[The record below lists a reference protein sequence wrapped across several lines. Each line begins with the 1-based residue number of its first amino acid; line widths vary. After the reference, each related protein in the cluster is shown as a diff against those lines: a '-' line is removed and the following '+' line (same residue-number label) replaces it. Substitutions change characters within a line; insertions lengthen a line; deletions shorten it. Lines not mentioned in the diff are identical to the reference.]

1 MSNQEKRFVA
11 VIGSHHKKP
20 KAMFLSG
27 NLHGAWDCRPRFAV
41 TPTLATATQW
51 CQTAGV
57 PSEGVYFIDAE
68 NFMGMTEEYY
78 DTEIKLSTFILMCA
92 NTNRQVIRYN
102 REALIPQ
109 IVPTAE
115 QLTNEA
121 LSELARDLAG
131 APQIITQQADDYAQI
146 VIEKKFIAIHRVP
159 QVGGDACYIW
169 YKDGLKKRYQ
179 NEASELPLLFK
190 PSEKESIIQRL
201 KEQGAGECL
210 LVEFTVNMR
219 EWLYRKSYNTAN
231 VGITTEGDILYKK
244 LLKKVR
250 KLGMTTFSLC
260 QQGELIMHSHDDK
273 GKPIH
278 IGIGEL
284 KITLQDGTET
294 VILPDGKRDDD
305 KYYLYVLY
313 TETADGQI
321 TYYRSEAPKNTI
333 RIKKQVAEVFTKL
346 QAQAKTV
353 LPDEDGCIWQVG
365 RIPQTM
371 AKDTEI
377 VMQKVQPNIAII
389 DDGKRDDAKVLA
401 QPKEEQPAAKKR
413 VAYAL
418 CDYIDGEPSYF
429 CAEYAELYIKRGK
442 ENVQVFCTKED
453 AEFYNA
459 IFMARHPNQSEMYV
473 VEIEY

>member
-1 MSNQEKRFVA
+1 MPKLIMSNQEKLFIV
-11 VIGSHHKKP
+11 VSPSHHKKP
-20 KAMFLSG
+20 RTMFLNKTNSG
-27 NLHGAWDCRPRFAV
+27 KII
-41 TPTLATATQW
+41 W
-51 CQTAGV
+51 CDFV
-57 PSEGVYFIDAE
+57 P
-68 NFMGMTEEYY
+68 
-78 DTEIKLSTFILMCA
+78 
-92 NTNRQVIRYN
+92 
-102 REALIPQ
+102 
-109 IVPTAE
+109 
-115 QLTNEA
+115 
-121 LSELARDLAG
+121 
-131 APQIITQQADDYAQI
+131 
-146 VIEKKFIAIHRVP
+146 
-159 QVGGDACYIW
+159 
-169 YKDGLKKRYQ
+169 
-179 NEASELPLLFK
+179 
-190 PSEKESIIQRL
+190 
-201 KEQGAGECL
+201 
-210 LVEFTVNMR
+210 
-219 EWLYRKSYNTAN
+219 
-231 VGITTEGDILYKK
+231 GITTLWLLSEAQEFAASSPVAIWFIEDKDWISTLETGDMPKFVAILNYA
-244 LLKKVR
+244 R
-250 KLGMTTFSLC
+250 KAQCEIIRYLPQDQIPLIVAPSE
-260 QQGELIMHSHDDK
+260 QELADDALREIAAQLHDFTAICITSD
-273 GKPIH
+273 KPIA
-278 IGIGEL
+278 
-284 KITLQDGTET
+284 T
-294 VILPDGKRDDD
+294 LPDAERDDD
-305 KYYLYVLY
+305 KHYLYVLY

-377 VMQKVQPNIAII
+377 VMQKVQPNMAII